1 MARKLQLYVQEMR
14 HPGLINVMISEM
26 HYPGMIHGM
35 ISEMHH
41 RGMINGMVN
50 EMRCSRLIIWQ
61 PLEHMM
67 LPKTLNSGI
76 IP

>member
-14 HPGLINVMISEM
+14 HPGLINV
-26 HYPGMIHGM
+26 M

-67 LPKTLNSGI
+67 QPKTLKS
-76 IP
+76 

>member
-14 HPGLINVMISEM
+14 HPGL
-26 HYPGMIHGM
+26 IHGM

>member
-35 ISEMHH
+35 ISEM
-41 RGMINGMVN
+41 
-50 EMRCSRLIIWQ
+50 LAFQ
-61 PLEHMM
+61 
-67 LPKTLNSGI
+67 LN
-76 IP
+76 

>member
-35 ISEMHH
+35 ISEM
-41 RGMINGMVN
+41 
-50 EMRCSRLIIWQ
+50 RCSRLIIWQ

>member
-35 ISEMHH
+35 ISEM
-41 RGMINGMVN
+41 
-50 EMRCSRLIIWQ
+50 RCSRLIIWQ

-67 LPKTLNSGI
+67 QPKTLKS
-76 IP
+76 

>member
-14 HPGLINVMISEM
+14 HPGLINVMIS
-26 HYPGMIHGM
+26 G
-35 ISEMHH
+35 MHH

-50 EMRCSRLIIWQ
+50 EMRYSRLIIWQ

-67 LPKTLNSGI
+67 QPKTLKS
-76 IP
+76 